1 MMFFHSLTL
10 AEILPNRQTTNR
22 NMTTREKPT
31 KETLENWHTDQNNWK
46 WGIFYFN
53 KDDKRIFSPK
63 RNKYLGWT
71 VNFANPISIISLV
84 AITTI
89 LVIISKYLK
98 SL

>member
-1 MMFFHSLTL
+1 MKTD
-10 AEILPNRQTTNR
+10 ET
-22 NMTTREKPT
+22 PT
-31 KETLENWHTDQNNWK
+31 KETLDNWHNDPNNWK
-46 WGIFYFN
+46 WGWVYYN
-53 KDDKRIFSPK
+53 KEDKRIFPPK